1 MKVNRLRRVAGE
13 AFQEGGALLSRD
25 ELADRAQVPAAEVAQ
40 LLQLEDAVSMNA
52 PIGAGEKTLE
62 DFLADESALAPF
74 DNALNEELAARLE
87 CALAKLDEREA
98 YVLRAHYGIGTSD
111 RTLLDLGQELGVSR
125 ERVRQIEA
133 NALERLRH
141 PNSAAQLMGFLDDAT
156 APEWRLRSLKGSAIT
171 ESRRRAL
178 RAETTLAPAQS

>member
-1 MKVNRLRRVAGE
+1 
-13 AFQEGGALLSRD
+13 
-25 ELADRAQVPAAEVAQ
+25 
-40 LLQLEDAVSMNA
+40 MNA

-87 CALAKLDEREA
+87 RALAKLDEREA
-98 YVLRAHYGIGTSD
+98 YVLRAHYGIGSGVD
-111 RTLLDLGQELGVSR
+111 RTLKDLGQELGVSR